1 MESIR
6 TGEASALVNVIKAD
20 FFSTEQKIRRVNFLY
35 HDEGNS
41 PVEFLISSRIGSAL
55 IRIPAAGT

>member
-20 FFSTEQKIRRVNFLY
+20 FFSTEQKIRRVNSLY
-35 HDEGNS
+35 YDEGNS
-41 PVEFLISSRIGSAL
+41 PVEF
-55 IRIPAAGT
+55 IRHPWSERAVRRT